1 MSTATPPPSP
11 AELTDLLDA
20 VLAESRPREAAG
32 VVRVRV
38 DGTVLVERTWGVV
51 DRRWGRPLTPDDRM
65 PMASGSKG
73 FTALAVLSLVADGT
87 LTLATPAR
95 ALLGD
100 DLPAVP
106 DDVTV
111 EHLLTHTSGLA
122 DAIDDDADE
131 DAYLLDVPVH
141 ALVSP
146 EDYLPVLTRCVPER
160 APGGP
165 LEYRNATFVLL
176 SLLAQRASGV
186 PFHDLVRARVLAP
199 AGMSRTDFL
208 RSDELPADAAIGY
221 VRVGDAW
228 RSHVLHL
235 PVVAGGDGGAYTTAA
250 DMERFWDALLAGRIV
265 PRALV
270 TDATTP
276 HATTADG
283 RYAYGL
289 GLWLPP
295 GAPGV
300 VALEGEDAGVSFW
313 SAHRPA
319 VPDGPAEAT
328 VTVAGTT
335 ASAAW
340 PVVRAVG
347 GRLGLTGQGG

>member
-1 MSTATPPPSP
+1 MGVTTPQPTAG
-11 AELTDLLDA
+11 ELCEAVDA
-20 VLAESRPREAAG
+20 ALTEEGPRDAAG

-38 DGTVLVERTWGVV
+38 GGAVLLERAWGVV
-51 DRRWGRPLTPDDRM
+51 DRRWQRPLTLDDRL

-87 LTLATPAR
+87 LTLATTAR
-95 ALLGD
+95 SLLGD

-106 DDVTV
+106 EDVTV

-141 ALVSP
+141 SLVSP
-146 EDYLPVLTRCVPER
+146 EDYLGVLEACVPQR
-160 APGGP
+160 PPGPP
-165 LEYRNATFVLL
+165 LEYRNAAFVLL

-186 PFHDLVRARVLAP
+186 RFHDLVRERVLRP
-199 AGMSRTDFL
+199 AGMTRTDFL
-208 RSDELPADAAIGY
+208 RSDELPPDAAVGY

-235 PVVAGGDGGAYTTAA
+235 PVVGGGDGGAYTTAA
-250 DMERFWDALLAGRIV
+250 DMERFWDALLAGRVV
-265 PRALV
+265 PPALV
-270 TDATTP
+270 AEATTP

-283 RYAYGL
+283 AYAYGL

-295 GAPGV
+295 WAPGV
-300 VALEGEDAGVSFW
+300 VQLEGEDAGVSFW
-313 SAHRPA
+313 SAHRAA
-319 VPDGPAEAT
+319 VPGGAPEVTA
-328 VTVAGTT
+328 TVAGTT
-335 ASAAW
+335 AGAAW
-340 PVVRAVG
+340 PVERAV
-347 GRLGLTGQGG
+347 RTVLGMRGV

>member
-1 MSTATPPPSP
+1 MD
-11 AELTDLLDA
+11 ELTDLVDGALRQ
-20 VLAESRPREAAG
+20 ERPAEAAG

-38 DGTVLVERTWGVV
+38 GGTVLVERAWGVV
-51 DRRWGRPLTPDDRM
+51 DRRWLRPLTVDDRL
-65 PMASGSKG
+65 PMASGSKA
-73 FTALAVLSLVADGT
+73 FTALAVLSLVADGI
-87 LTLATPAR
+87 LTLSTPAR

-111 EHLLTHTSGLA
+111 EHLLSHTSGLA
-122 DAIDDDADE
+122 DTIDDDADE

-146 EDYLPVLTRCVPER
+146 EDYLPVLAGCVPER
-160 APGGP
+160 PPGGP
-165 LEYRNATFVLL
+165 LEYRNATYVLL

-186 PFHDLVRARVLAP
+186 PFHDLVRARVLGP
-199 AGMSRTDFL
+199 AGMTRTEFL

-235 PVVAGGDGGAYTTAA
+235 PVIAGGDGGAYTTAA

-270 TDATTP
+270 TEATTP
-276 HATTADG
+276 HATSADG
-283 RYAYGL
+283 SYACGL
-289 GLWLPP
+289 GLFLSP

-300 VALEGEDAGVSFW
+300 VHVEGEDAGVSFW
-313 SAHRPA
+313 SAHRSAGPA
-319 VPDGPAEAT
+319 VT
-328 VTVAGTT
+328 VTIAGTT

-340 PVVRAVG
+340 PVVRAVAG
-347 GRLGLTGQGG
+347 PLGLLGGA

>member
-1 MSTATPPPSP
+1 MGDVHAVSTT
-11 AELTDLLDA
+11 ELDA
-20 VLAESRPREAAG
+20 LVDEALDQDGPREAAG

-38 DGTVLVERTWGVV
+38 DGEVLLERVWGVV
-51 DRRWGRPLTPDDRM
+51 DRRWARPLTPDDRM

-73 FTALAVLSLVADGT
+73 FTALAVLTLVADGT
-87 LTLATPAR
+87 LSLTTTGR
-95 ALLGD
+95 DLLGD
-100 DLPAVP
+100 DLPAIP
-106 DDVTV
+106 DDVTL
-111 EHLLTHTSGLA
+111 EHLLSHTSGLS
-122 DAIDDDADE
+122 DVIDDDADE

-141 ALVSP
+141 TLVSP
-146 EDYLPVLTRCVPER
+146 EDYLPVLARVVPEHP
-160 APGGP
+160 PGGP
-165 LEYRNATFVLL
+165 LEYRNAAFVLL

-186 PFHDLVRARVLAP
+186 PFHDLVRQRVLRP

-250 DMERFWDALLAGRIV
+250 DMERFWDALLGGRIL
-265 PRALV
+265 PPDLLAQ
-270 TDATTP
+270 ATTP
-276 HATTADG
+276 HATTHG
-283 RYAYGL
+283 GEYAYGL

-295 GAPGV
+295 EAPGV
-300 VALEGEDAGVSFW
+300 VQLEGEDAGVSFW

-319 VPDGPAEAT
+319 RAGAGPEAT

-335 ASAAW
+335 ARAAW
-340 PVVRAVG
+340 PVARVVG
-347 GRLGLTGQGG
+347 DRLRLTTAG

>member
-1 MSTATPPPSP
+1 MGDAPRTSAT
-11 AELTDLLDA
+11 ELDA
-20 VLAESRPREAAG
+20 LVDEALDQDGPRAAAG

-38 DGTVLVERTWGVV
+38 DGEVLVDRAWGVV
-51 DRRWGRPLTPDDRM
+51 DRRWGRPLTPDDRLA
-65 PMASGSKG
+65 MASGSKG

-87 LTLATPAR
+87 VTLATTAR
-95 ALLGD
+95 ELLVD
-100 DLPAVP
+100 DLPAIP
-106 DDVTV
+106 DDVTL

-122 DAIDDDADE
+122 DVIDDDADE

-141 ALVSP
+141 SLVSP
-146 EDYLPVLTRCVPER
+146 EDYLPVLARVVPER

-165 LEYRNATFVLL
+165 LEYRNAAFVLL

-186 PFHDLVRARVLAP
+186 PFHDLVRQRVLRP
-199 AGMSRTDFL
+199 AGMTRTDFL

-221 VRVGDAW
+221 VRVGEAW

-235 PVVAGGDGGAYTTAA
+235 PVVAGGDGGAYTTGA
-250 DMERFWDALLAGRIV
+250 DMERFWDALLGGRIV
-265 PRALV
+265 PPDLLAQ
-270 TDATTP
+270 ATTP
-276 HATTADG
+276 HAATQDG

-295 GAPGV
+295 EAPGV
-300 VALEGEDAGVSFW
+300 VQLEGEDAGVSFW

-319 VPDGPAEAT
+319 RAGGGPEAT

-340 PVVRAVG
+340 PVARAVG
-347 GRLGLTGQGG
+347 DRLHLTTAG

>member
-1 MSTATPPPSP
+1 MGDVRSVSAAEVATLVD
-11 AELTDLLDA
+11 EA
-20 VLAESRPREAAG
+20 VERDGPREAAG

-38 DGTVLVERTWGVV
+38 GGEVLVERAWGVV
-51 DRRWGRPLTPDDRM
+51 DRRWGRPLTTDDRLA
-65 PMASGSKG
+65 MASGSKG

-87 LTLATPAR
+87 VALATTAR
-95 ALLGD
+95 ELLGD
-100 DLPAVP
+100 DLPAIP
-106 DDVTV
+106 DDVTL
-111 EHLLTHTSGLA
+111 EHLLTHTSGLS

-141 ALVSP
+141 TLVSP
-146 EDYLPVLTRCVPER
+146 EDYLPVLARVVPEH

-165 LEYRNATFVLL
+165 LEYRNASFVLL

-186 PFHDLVRARVLAP
+186 PFHDLVRQRVLRP
-199 AGMSRTDFL
+199 AGMTRTDFL

-250 DMERFWDALLAGRIV
+250 DMERFWDALLGGRIL
-265 PRALV
+265 PPDLV
-270 TDATTP
+270 AQAATP

-283 RYAYGL
+283 AYAYGL

-300 VALEGEDAGVSFW
+300 VQLEGEDAGVSFW
-313 SAHRPA
+313 SAHRAA
-319 VPDGPAEAT
+319 VPGGPPEAT

-340 PVVRAVG
+340 PVARAVG
-347 GRLGLTGQGG
+347 GPLGLTG